1 VEVCGGIVAEEGTA
15 VIEDAEQRGWRLTR
29 GMKDW
34 SDRGA
39 WRWKTWI
46 VTDCRLS
53 SWGLSRLESEWCRR
67 RALQQVSEGEHQ
79 VTKGGTMGRI
89 PVMEGLWEGYQ

>member
-1 VEVCGGIVAEEGTA
+1 MEVCDGIVGEEGTA

-34 SDRGA
+34 SDSGA

-46 VTDCRLS
+46 VLVIE
-53 SWGLSRLESEWCRR
+53 L
-67 RALQQVSEGEHQ
+67 
-79 VTKGGTMGRI
+79 GTVEARVRM
-89 PVMEGLWEGYQ
+89 V